1 MFTNELFYLII
12 VIRLQRLSKMKEKCS
27 KYEALFTFRTQE
39 ELNEHIQQCKDCRA
53 EHEKMLRVS
62 ELIQEAKPYFKERR
76 KNIAR
81 FKVASAL
88 FALMISGTTLG
99 VLNLNTDISDT
110 LKYGTTLSS
119 EDLGLPVD
127 SYGLISLE

>member
-1 MFTNELFYLII
+1 MNN
-12 VIRLQRLSKMKEKCS
+12 KCS
-27 KYEALFTFRTQE
+27 KYEALFTFRSEE
-39 ELNEHIQQCKDCRA
+39 ELNEHLQHCPDCRA

-62 ELIQEAKPYFKERR
+62 ELIQEVKPYFKKRR

-81 FKVASAL
+81 LKAACAL
-88 FALMISGTTLG
+88 FVIMLSGTTLG

>member
-1 MFTNELFYLII
+1 MN
-12 VIRLQRLSKMKEKCS
+12 KKCS
-27 KYEALFTFRTQE
+27 KYEALFTFRTEE
-39 ELNEHIQQCKDCRA
+39 ELNEHINQCEDCRA

-62 ELIQEAKPYFKERR
+62 ELIQEAKPYFRERR
-76 KNIAR
+76 KNIA
-81 FKVASAL
+81 KLKAACAL
-88 FALMISGTTLG
+88 FVIMLSGTTLG

-127 SYGLISLE
+127 SYGLISRD

>member
-1 MFTNELFYLII
+1 MN
-12 VIRLQRLSKMKEKCS
+12 EKCS
-27 KYEALFTFRTQE
+27 KYEALFTFRNEQ
-39 ELNEHIQQCKDCRA
+39 ELNEHIQNCEECRA

-62 ELIQEAKPYFKERR
+62 ELIKEAKPYYRQQRR
-76 KNIAR
+76 NFAKA
-81 FKVASAL
+81 KVACAL
-88 FALMISGTTLG
+88 FMLTITTATLG
-99 VLNLNTDISDT
+99 VINLNTDVSDT

>member
-1 MFTNELFYLII
+1 MND
-12 VIRLQRLSKMKEKCS
+12 KCS
-27 KYEALFTFRTQE
+27 KYEALFTFRSKE
-39 ELNEHIQQCKDCRA
+39 ELNEHLQHCPDCRA

-62 ELIQEAKPYFKERR
+62 ELIQEVKPYFEEKR

-81 FKVASAL
+81 LKAACAL
-88 FALMISGTTLG
+88 FVIMLSGTTLG